1 MYKWHYTDRSVIFKN
16 LYVYTYMDVTTI
28 IEKKDHE
35 FERDKERA
43 CGMVWRKEK
52 QRGSNKIIP
61 HSQ

>member
-1 MYKWHYTDRSVIFKN
+1 
-16 LYVYTYMDVTTI
+16 MDVTTI